1 MKNFQYYNPV
11 RIVFGEGQIATLAD
25 LVPDNARVL
34 ITYGGGSVKKN
45 GTLDEVRAALAG
57 KQREVFEFGG
67 IEPNPEFTTL
77 MKAVDMVHANNID
90 FLLAVGGGSVL
101 DGTKFIALTAT
112 LEDDNDHEK
121 AWQSLLQRTSD
132 INTALPLGT
141 VLTIPA
147 TGSEMNS
154 GGVVNH
160 SERHAKLAFGN
171 PAAFPQF
178 SILDPAKTLTLPERQ
193 VMNGIADA
201 FVHVMEQYLTYP
213 VNAKVQ
219 DSFSES
225 LLKILIEEGHAVKA
239 KPNDMQT
246 RKNIMWTATMA
257 LNGLIGAGVPQDWT
271 THMIGHELTSLHGID
286 HARTLTIILPAVMRE
301 LKDSKRDK
309 LLQYATNVWHI
320 DTQLDDDERIEQAI
334 DKTEGFFR
342 ELGLP
347 VRFADVDLDSRAIA
361 PILQQ
366 LKDHNMVSLG
376 EHRSNDLTVS
386 ERILNQ
392 AL

>member
-201 FVHVMEQYLTYP
+201 FVHVMEQYLTYLSMP
-213 VNAKVQ
+213 KCKIALVKVC
-219 DSFSES
+219 
-225 LLKILIEEGHAVKA
+225 
-239 KPNDMQT
+239 
-246 RKNIMWTATMA
+246 
-257 LNGLIGAGVPQDWT
+257 
-271 THMIGHELTSLHGID
+271 
-286 HARTLTIILPAVMRE
+286 
-301 LKDSKRDK
+301 
-309 LLQYATNVWHI
+309 
-320 DTQLDDDERIEQAI
+320 
-334 DKTEGFFR
+334 
-342 ELGLP
+342 
-347 VRFADVDLDSRAIA
+347 
-361 PILQQ
+361 
-366 LKDHNMVSLG
+366 
-376 EHRSNDLTVS
+376 
-386 ERILNQ
+386 
-392 AL
+392 